1 MILRWQQ
8 EMQSTVMEQQGEKNP
23 EKKSS
28 REKMNDMLENRRIK
42 TLTKKLLEQKRNEHN
57 DEEATFRKSILTRM
71 EEQVMNKLK
80 TCSKT

>member
-1 MILRWQQ
+1 
-8 EMQSTVMEQQGEKNP
+8 
-23 EKKSS
+23 
-28 REKMNDMLENRRIK
+28 MNDMLENRRIK